1 MRKVLPTRPPVAPLL
16 LTAHSSIIMPP
27 SGSRNISQD
36 FLHSWEAF
44 DRTFA
49 AQPSSPSSEEEE
61 EESESLNLH
70 QQQHPRN
77 RPMAPEPFSTPYGS
91 HASTS
96 SSGPMTPGDSEPL
109 DHVWGAVRKAKER
122 EMAASPSKIKSLE
135 RGRSPPKAPILH
147 SQFRGVPLEPS
158 PQSVGR
164 AGSPAPPLRR
174 QRSM

>member
-1 MRKVLPTRPPVAPLL
+1 MRKVLRAASTPLL
-16 LTAHSSIIMPP
+16 LTATCIIMPT
-27 SGSRNISQD
+27 GSRNISQD

-49 AQPSSPSSEEEE
+49 AQPSSPSSEED
-61 EESESLNLH
+61 SESLNLH
-70 QQQHPRN
+70 QHPRT

-135 RGRSPPKAPILH
+135 RGRSPPIPH
-147 SQFRGVPLEPS
+147 SQFRGVRLEPS
-158 PQSVGR
+158 SQSAGR
-164 AGSPAPPLRR
+164 VPSPAPPLRR